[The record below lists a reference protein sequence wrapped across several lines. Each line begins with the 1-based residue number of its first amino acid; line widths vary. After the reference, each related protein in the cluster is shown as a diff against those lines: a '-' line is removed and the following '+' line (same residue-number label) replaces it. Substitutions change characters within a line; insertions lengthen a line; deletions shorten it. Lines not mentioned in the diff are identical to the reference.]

1 MPVCCLLDVLTK
13 INSFLVSPSLVC
25 LPLDFGSSEWLNL
38 VCLGPP
44 GARCP
49 CTLGLQVQSLCKES
63 KVCVEVRNK
72 CKRFVEKESLESNF
86 FALSGLAKT
95 GMNVIKRMGFN
106 IKSQRLQK
114 KFGLLSF
121 KRTNCLLDYWYA
133 LNNRL

>member
-1 MPVCCLLDVLTK
+1 M
-13 INSFLVSPSLVC
+13 
-25 LPLDFGSSEWLNL
+25 
-38 VCLGPP
+38 
-44 GARCP
+44 
-49 CTLGLQVQSLCKES
+49 
-63 KVCVEVRNK
+63 CVEVRNK